1 MIPPLTNYGPD
12 PVAVVAALLSAMPVG
27 DVGLVF
33 GKKTDGT
40 VVDHRDPDVW
50 VVSYRPTGGWGSSR
64 TRHYRSPRDAARAVI
79 EGYHNKYAEEEER

>member
-50 VVSYRPTGGWGSSR
+50 VVSYRPTGGWGLVP
-64 TRHYRSPRDAARAVI
+64 HPALPQPA
-79 EGYHNKYAEEEER
+79 